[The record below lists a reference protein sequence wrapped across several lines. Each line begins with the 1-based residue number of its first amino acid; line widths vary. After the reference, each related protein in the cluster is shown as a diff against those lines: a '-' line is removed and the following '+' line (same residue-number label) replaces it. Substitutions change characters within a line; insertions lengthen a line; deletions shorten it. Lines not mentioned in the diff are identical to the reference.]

1 MAEGLLNNPGAVE
14 ESLPT
19 KIGQTAQDISKAQ
32 GVAYEDIAKQS
43 ESTTQ
48 PAWSTYDSNA
58 ASSNITSTAQP
69 KTATSYIDQAKSTVA
84 GQLTSLLSQDSPYIK
99 QAEQKSKE
107 QSASRGLL
115 NSTLAAQAGRT
126 AAIESALPIAQQDA
140 ETYSK
145 FGLQQQAADNQIS
158 TIQAESIVSG
168 ELQKQ
173 KAALNQ
179 QSQNIQNAFNAR
191 LQGATEQSKAWLQ
204 ELQQNHDV
212 AMQDLQNQQNLALQS
227 QQISAERAESIRTL
241 SNQVMQ
247 NYQISVENL
256 MTDPDFLNLGTEA
269 VNNAVN
275 QMQTLARNSI
285 KFLGASSGVDMSTF
299 VDTYLTNIS
308 VAA

>member
-14 ESLPT
+14 ESLPSQ
-19 KIGQTAQDISKAQ
+19 IGQTAQDISKAQ

-43 ESTTQ
+43 EQQTQ
-48 PAWSTYDSNA
+48 PAWSTYDSNTA
-58 ASSNITSTAQP
+58 ASNITSTAQP

-99 QAEQKSKE
+99 QAENKAKE

-126 AAIESALPIAQQDA
+126 AAYEAALPIAQQDA

-191 LQGATEQSKAWLQ
+191 LSGATEQSKAWLQ

-212 AMQDLQNQQNLALQS
+212 AMQELQTQQNLALQG

-269 VNNAVN
+269 VNNAIN

-285 KFLGASSGVDMSTF
+285 KFLGASSGVDMSAF